1 MTISRPGLAL
11 PQSDLGAG
19 RISLAELAVG
29 TTAEIVS
36 LATHAPAELLA
47 RLRHL
52 GFRPGTRITK
62 LRTAPLGDPAL
73 YRLLG
78 YDTCLRRRESS
89 YVEVRRDG

>member
-1 MTISRPGLAL
+1 MAISKPGYASA
-11 PQSDLGAG
+11 QSSTDAG

-29 TTAEIVS
+29 STAEIVALVS
-36 LATHAPAELLA
+36 HAPAELLA

-78 YDTCLRRRESS
+78 YDTCLRRRESA
-89 YVEVRRDG
+89 YVEVQRDV

>member
-1 MTISRPGLAL
+1 MAIGRPGLAT
-11 PQSDLGAG
+11 PQSSIGAG

-29 TTAEIVS
+29 STAEIVA
-36 LATHAPAELLA
+36 LAAHAPAELLA

-78 YDTCLRRRESS
+78 YDTCLRRREST
-89 YVEVRRDG
+89 YVEVQYDV

>member
-1 MTISRPGLAL
+1 MAIGKPGYAS
-11 PQSDLGAG
+11 PQSSTHAD
-19 RISLAELAVG
+19 RVSLAELAVG
-29 TTAEIVS
+29 STADIVA
-36 LATHAPAELLA
+36 LVAHAPAELVA

-78 YDTCLRRRESS
+78 YDTCLRRREAA
-89 YVEVRRDG
+89 YVVVQSTR

>member
-1 MTISRPGLAL
+1 MAISKHVGP
-11 PQSDLGAG
+11 
-19 RISLAELAVG
+19 ISLAELAVG
-29 TTAEIVS
+29 STAEIVA
-36 LATHAPAELLA
+36 LAPHAPAELLA

-78 YDTCLRRRESS
+78 YDTCLRRRESA
-89 YVEVRRDG
+89 YVEVRHQT

>member
-1 MTISRPGLAL
+1 MAISKAGSAPS
-11 PQSDLGAG
+11 QSSTDSG

-29 TTAEIVS
+29 CTAEIVE
-36 LATHAPAELLA
+36 LASHAPAELLA

-78 YDTCLRRRESS
+78 YDTCLRRREST
-89 YVEVRRDG
+89 YVEVQRDE